1 VTTTDGGA
9 PDLDQ
14 LMSEVESEAAR
25 RRAGPGYPHDMEA
38 RIEAELAR
46 QAPAPSGRVP
56 LERLVTAVEEASFIS
71 VDAPVTA
78 SRREY
83 TYLKTVLKRG
93 TAWYLRHVADQVSSL
108 GYATVR
114 TLRAVTVHLEDIER
128 RVAAVEQRTARD
140 VAGSLPERADPE
152 RADTGSYLG
161 QCLDEIA
168 GKLSGVDGRVLC
180 ADVQVDE
187 VVARLRGDG
196 LDAYGLTRDGSPYLL
211 SADVRHGDLIAHLG
225 SVGDGALGATV
236 LAGCTNAMDGPSLR
250 AVLRE
255 LGRCIGSGGVVA
267 GVSEAPWWW
276 HHRTDPVEADTAG
289 ARPLQAETWLAGLH
303 DVGFE
308 GTATYSPDGHSYV
321 LIARRS

>member
-1 VTTTDGGA
+1 
-9 PDLDQ
+9 
-14 LMSEVESEAAR
+14 
-25 RRAGPGYPHDMEA
+25 MEA

-46 QAPAPSGRVP
+46 QAPGPSGRVP
-56 LERLVTAVEEASFIS
+56 LESLVTAVEEASFIS
-71 VDAPVTA
+71 IDAPVTA

-83 TYLKTVLKRG
+83 TYLKTALKRG

-114 TLRAVTVHLEDIER
+114 TLRAVTVRLEDIEQ
-128 RVAAVEQRTARD
+128 RVAAVEQRSASD
-140 VAGSLPERADPE
+140 VAGSLPERT
-152 RADTGSYLG
+152 DTDSYLS
-161 QCLDEIA
+161 QWLDEIA
-168 GKLSGVDGRVLC
+168 AKLAGADGRVLC
-180 ADVQVDE
+180 ADVGVDE

-211 SADVRHGDLIAHLG
+211 SPDIRHGDLIAHLG

-236 LAGCTNAMDGPSLR
+236 LAGCTNAMNGPSLR

-255 LGRCIGSGGVVA
+255 LGRCIASGGVVA
-267 GVSEAPWWW
+267 AISEAPWWW
-276 HHRTDPVEADTAG
+276 HHRVDPVEADTAG

-303 DVGFE
+303 DAGFE
-308 GTATYSPDGHSYV
+308 ATATYSPDGHSYA